1 MPELPE
7 VETIR
12 RDLVAG
18 VVGKRIERVEATGIR
33 TLRRG
38 TPDEF
43 VTRVTGRRITAVTR
57 TGKYLRIALD
67 SGDVVVVH
75 LGMSGQLLL
84 VQPADAP
91 RPPHTH
97 VVLDLD
103 DGCEL
108 RFVDPRTFGE
118 VFVTT
123 AGTPELVHVGVDA
136 LEGVPSAARLGE
148 LLRRRRAMLK
158 PLLMGQRTI
167 AGLGNIYTDEVLFA
181 AGIRHDRRSDTL
193 TDDEVSRLHDAMTD
207 ILGRAIAHRGS
218 SLDDRQYRD
227 ASGAVGSFQSLH
239 QVYGR
244 EGRPCTRC
252 GHPIAR
258 DKSAGRSTFH
268 CTRCQV

>member
-12 RDLVAG
+12 RDLVRG
-18 VVGKRIERVEATGIR
+18 VVGKRIERVEATGVR

-38 TPDEF
+38 TVADF
-43 VTRVTGRRITAVTR
+43 VARVTGRRITAVTR
-57 TGKYLRIALD
+57 LGKYLRLVLD
-67 SGDVVVVH
+67 SGDAVVVH
-75 LGMSGQLLL
+75 LGMSGQVLL
-84 VQPADAP
+84 VQPATEA

-97 VVLDLD
+97 VVLDLG

-123 AGTPELVHVGVDA
+123 ADAPELAHVGVDA
-136 LEGVPSAARLGE
+136 LDDVLSAEHLAT
-148 LLRRRRAMLK
+148 LLRSRRAMLK

-181 AGIRHDRRSDTL
+181 AGLRHDRRSDEL
-193 TDDEVSRLHDAMTD
+193 TDDDVARLHAAMTE
-207 ILGRAIAHRGS
+207 ILARAIERRGS
-218 SLDDRQYRD
+218 SLGDRQYRD
-227 ASGAVGSFQSLH
+227 TSGAVGSFQDLH

-244 EGRPCTRC
+244 EGRPCARC